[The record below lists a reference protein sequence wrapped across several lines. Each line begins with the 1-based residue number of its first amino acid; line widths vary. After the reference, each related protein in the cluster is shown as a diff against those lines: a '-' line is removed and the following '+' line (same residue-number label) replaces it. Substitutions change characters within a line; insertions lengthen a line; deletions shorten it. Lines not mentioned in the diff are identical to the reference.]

1 MVLKERVRLN
11 ERLRRLGKAFV
22 DGLADE
28 SDYTLQKKL
37 LQYQLDGLVMPEAD
51 AAFDAGEKLENLGAV
66 WEAASLQDKHA
77 LHNSG
82 NFEYARRGIPGPG
95 ADPIGGRYSPQEG
108 RSIQGIIKVPRRG
121 QMNAPLNHYSTITIM
136 FEASITAITS

>member
-77 LHNSG
+77 LLLSMLDAV
-82 NFEYARRGIPGPG
+82 YLDLAQTQSVVGIRPKRAVLSKGSSRSPGVV
-95 ADPIGGRYSPQEG
+95 R
-108 RSIQGIIKVPRRG
+108 
-121 QMNAPLNHYSTITIM
+121 
-136 FEASITAITS
+136 